1 MPHKTGPA
9 LNFQTQRLESG
20 LYLVATPIGNARDIT
35 LRALDTLA
43 SSEMI
48 AAEDTRSARRL
59 LDIHGI
65 PSQGRRIIAYHDHNG
80 PQARPVILDAI
91 GAGASVAYV
100 SDAGMPL
107 IADPG
112 FQLARAVIE
121 AGFSVS
127 TLPGPS
133 AVLTALSVSGL
144 ATDRFLFV
152 GFPPSS
158 GGARRTFL
166 RSLPHGSGTIVLF
179 ESPRRVRGLLADLC
193 AVFGDDH
200 AGCLCR
206 ELTKRFEDVRRGELK
221 DLIAQVESDPPRG
234 ECVVLLEERRAQ
246 VADPAEI
253 RQALSAALGEMS
265 VKDAA
270 AHVADAFGL
279 KKRELYQMAL
289 TMKAGGDV
297 G

>member
-1 MPHKTGPA
+1 MPHKTGLA

-43 SSEMI
+43 SAEMI

-59 LDIHGI
+59 LELHGI
-65 PSQGRRIIAYHDHNG
+65 PSLGRRIIAYHDHNG
-80 PQARPVILDAI
+80 PQARPVILNAI
-91 GAGASVAYV
+91 GGGASVAYV
-100 SDAGMPL
+100 SEAGMPL

-121 AGFSVS
+121 AGLSV
-127 TLPGPS
+127 TTIPGPS

-144 ATDRFLFV
+144 ATDRFLFA

-158 GGARRTFL
+158 GAVRRTFL
-166 RSLPHGSGTIVLF
+166 TGLPHGSGTIVLF
-179 ESPRRVRGLLADLC
+179 ESPRRVSGLLADLC
-193 AVFGDDH
+193 AVFGEDH

-206 ELTKRFEDVRRGELK
+206 ELTKRFEEVRRGTLK
-221 DLIAQVESDPPRG
+221 ELIAQVESDPPRG
-234 ECVVLLEERRAQ
+234 ECVVLLEQRRAQ
-246 VADPAEI
+246 AADPEEI
-253 RQALSAALGEMS
+253 RRALSIALGEMS
-265 VKDAA
+265 MKDAA
-270 AHVADAFGL
+270 AQVADAFGV

-289 TMKAGGDV
+289 TMKADGDGG
-297 G
+297 